1 MELSYSGQKYHC
13 DRPEYYMS
21 ILHNELTRIL
31 NGKQLTPHFQPIVS
45 VSQKKIM
52 GYEALIRG
60 PSDSP
65 LHSPFNL
72 FDTAERFNLS
82 TKLEYICREVTIKRY
97 AGLNIKEKLF
107 INVSPSVLL
116 QPGFKKGETLKLL
129 DQFGI
134 DPRFVVIEL
143 TEHQP
148 TDDFQLM
155 CEAVTHYR
163 KMGFEIAIDD
173 LGAGYSGL
181 RLWSELLPEYV
192 KIDMH
197 FIQGIHN
204 DPVKLNFVRSIQN
217 IASSLNCSVIAEGIE
232 TEDEFKVVEQLGI
245 THAQGYYFARPT
257 AIPIE
262 KVDQALFISSSQ
274 PHQVNATKAVHIAK
288 FIRPVSSETAISE
301 VMSLFHRNS
310 DLTILPL
317 VDNNVAS
324 GIIFR
329 DHFLFKLF
337 SSRYGIE
344 LYGKKPIKSFIE
356 KMPLSFEQNTPIELV
371 SKQLTSTMRN
381 DQAFIIT
388 NDGEYIGIG
397 TILKLLEEITRQQ
410 IHNAKHANPLT
421 LLPGSVPINEQ
432 IDHLLASKIPFS
444 FGYFDLDH
452 FKPFNDV
459 YGYSAGDNIIKAVAN
474 TLTQY
479 IPAESGR
486 VGHIGGDDFIVIF
499 MGNDWL
505 NCCENILESF
515 KNIVPNYYT
524 DDDLKTGGIH
534 TENRAGEKCFFP
546 LISLSVGL
554 VDSASTSRCHSHV
567 DIADLASEA
576 KKQAKKIEGNS
587 FFINQRIAA
596 KTQETIQHFAH
607 KSAAKLHVVN

>member
-1 MELSYSGQKYHC
+1 
-13 DRPEYYMS
+13 MS
-21 ILHNELTRIL
+21 NLHNELTKII

-45 VSQKKIM
+45 LSQKKIM

-72 FDTAERFNLS
+72 FDTAERFDLS
-82 TKLEYICREVTIKRY
+82 TKLEYICREVTLRRY
-97 AGLNIKEKLF
+97 ASLDLKEKLF
-107 INVSPSVLL
+107 VNVSPSVLL
-116 QPGFKKGETLKLL
+116 QPDFKKGETLKLL

-134 DPRFVVIEL
+134 DPRRIVIEL

-155 CEAVTHYR
+155 LEAVTHYR
-163 KMGFEIAIDD
+163 RMGFEIAIDD

-181 RLWSELLPEYV
+181 RLWSELQPEYV

-217 IASSLNCSVIAEGIE
+217 IASSLNCNVIAEGIE
-232 TEDEFKVVEQLGI
+232 TEDEYKAVEQLGI

-257 AIPIE
+257 AIPLE
-262 KVDQALFISSSQ
+262 KIAKSLFIASSQ
-274 PHQVNATKAVHIAK
+274 PTQFNAIKAAHIAK
-288 FIRPVSSETAISE
+288 FITPVSAETAISD
-301 VMSLFHRNS
+301 VMNLFHSDS

-317 VDNNVAS
+317 VDNNEAS

-356 KMPLSFEQNTPIELV
+356 TTPLSFDQNTPIELV
-371 SKQLTSTMRN
+371 SKQLTSSMRN

-388 NDGEYIGIG
+388 DGGEYTGIG
-397 TILKLLEEITRQQ
+397 TILNLLEEITRQQ

-421 LLPGSVPINEQ
+421 LLPGSVPINDQ
-432 IDHLLASKIPFS
+432 INQLLAAKTPFS

-459 YGYSAGDNIIKAVAN
+459 YGYSAGDDIIKAVAN
-474 TLTQY
+474 TLTQH
-479 IPAESGR
+479 IPAESGF

-499 MGNDWL
+499 LGNDWL
-505 NCCENILESF
+505 SCCENILHAFE
-515 KNIVPNYYT
+515 KTVPNYYK
-524 DDDLKTGGIH
+524 DGDIKTGGIH

-546 LISLSVGL
+546 MTSLSVGL
-554 VDSASTSRCHSHV
+554 VDPDSTSQCQSHV

-576 KKQAKKIEGNS
+576 KKHAKKIEGNS
-587 FFINQRIAA
+587 FFINRRVAD
-596 KTQETIQHFAH
+596 KNQENFRSFAH
-607 KSAAKLHVVN
+607 KSGAKLHAVN

>member
-1 MELSYSGQKYHC
+1 
-13 DRPEYYMS
+13 MS
-21 ILHNELTRIL
+21 ILHTELIKIL

-45 VSQKKIM
+45 LAQKKIT

-72 FDTAERFNLS
+72 FDTAERFDLS
-82 TKLEYICREVTIKRY
+82 TRLEYICREVTIRRY
-97 AGLNIKEKLF
+97 ASLSIKEKLF

-116 QPGFKKGETLKLL
+116 QPDFKKGETLKLL
-129 DQFGI
+129 EQFGI
-134 DPRFVVIEL
+134 DPRCVAIEL

-155 CEAVTHYR
+155 REAVSHYR

-181 RLWSELLPEYV
+181 RLWSELQPEYV

-217 IASSLNCSVIAEGIE
+217 IASSLNCNVIAEGIE
-232 TEDEFKVVEQLGI
+232 TEDEFKAVEQLGI

-257 AIPIE
+257 AIPLD
-262 KVDQALFISSSQ
+262 KVDKSLFVISTQ
-274 PHQVNATKAVHIAK
+274 PNPFNAIKAAHLAK
-288 FIRPVSSETAISE
+288 YVMPVASEAPISD
-301 VMSLFHRNS
+301 VMSLFHHDS

-317 VDNNVAS
+317 VDDNVAT

-329 DHFLFKLF
+329 DHFLSKLF

-344 LYGKKPIKSFIE
+344 LYGKKPIKSFID
-356 KMPLSFEQNTPIELV
+356 KTPLSFDENTPIESV
-371 SKQLTSTMRN
+371 SKQLTSIMRN

-388 NDGEYIGIG
+388 SDGEYIGIG

-421 LLPGSVPINEQ
+421 LLPGSVPVNDQ
-432 IDHLLASKIPFS
+432 IDQLLAAKVPFS

-459 YGYSAGDNIIKAVAN
+459 YGYSAGDDIIKAVAGS
-474 TLTQY
+474 LTQH
-479 IPAESGR
+479 IPAESGL

-499 MGNDWL
+499 TGDDSEK
-505 NCCENILESF
+505 CCESILNDF
-515 KNIVPNYYT
+515 QGAVPRYYK
-524 DDDLKTGGIH
+524 DEDIKAGGIF

-546 LISLSVGL
+546 LISLSIGL
-554 VDSASTSRCHSHV
+554 VDSVATSQCQSHV

-587 FFINQRIAA
+587 LFINQRITVKNQTNLRPMAYG
-596 KTQETIQHFAH
+596 TVT
-607 KSAAKLHVVN
+607 KLHVVN

>member
-1 MELSYSGQKYHC
+1 
-13 DRPEYYMS
+13 MS
-21 ILHNELTRIL
+21 ILHNELSKIL
-31 NGKQLTPHFQPIVS
+31 DGKQLTPHFQPIVS
-45 VSQKKIM
+45 LSQKKIM

-72 FDTAERFNLS
+72 FDTAERFDLS
-82 TKLEYICREVTIKRY
+82 TKLEYICREVTIRRY
-97 AGLNIKEKLF
+97 ASLNIKEKLF

-116 QPGFKKGETLKLL
+116 QPDFKKGETLKLL
-129 DQFGI
+129 DQFGV

-155 CEAVTHYR
+155 YEAVTHYR

-217 IASSLNCSVIAEGIE
+217 IASSLNCNVIAEGIE
-232 TEDEFKVVEQLGI
+232 SEDEFKAVEQLGI

-257 AIPIE
+257 ATPVE
-262 KVDQALFISSSQ
+262 KVDKSLFINSNPPNQ
-274 PHQVNATKAVHIAK
+274 FNATKAAHIAK
-288 FIRPVSSETAISE
+288 FIMPVSAETAISD
-301 VMSLFHRNS
+301 VMTLFHGNS

-317 VDNNVAS
+317 VDNNVAT

-356 KMPLSFEQNTPIELV
+356 KTPLSFDQNTPIELV

-459 YGYSAGDNIIKAVAN
+459 YGYSAGDDIIKAVAN
-474 TLTQY
+474 TLTQH

-505 NCCENILESF
+505 KCCENILESF
-515 KNIVPNYYT
+515 KNTVPGYYT
-524 DDDLKTGGIH
+524 DEDIKTGGIH

-554 VDSASTSRCHSHV
+554 VDAVSTSQCQSHV

-587 FFINQRIAA
+587 FFINHRIAA
-596 KTQETIQHFAH
+596 RAKKNFQHFAH
-607 KSAAKLHVVN
+607 KSVAKLHIVN

>member
-1 MELSYSGQKYHC
+1 
-13 DRPEYYMS
+13 MS
-21 ILHNELTRIL
+21 ILYNELTKII

-45 VSQKKIM
+45 LSQKKIM

-72 FDTAERFNLS
+72 FDAAERFDLCA
-82 TKLEYICREVTIKRY
+82 KLEYVSREVTIKSY

-116 QPGFKKGETLKLL
+116 QPDFKKGETLKLL

-148 TDDFQLM
+148 TDDFELM

-204 DPVKLNFVRSIQN
+204 DPIKFNFVRSIQK
-217 IASSLNCSVIAEGIE
+217 IASSLNCNVIAEGIE

-257 AIPIE
+257 AIPLE
-262 KVDQALFISSSQ
+262 KIDKSLFIARNQ
-274 PHQVNATKAVHIAK
+274 PDQFNARKAAHIAK
-288 FIRPVSSETAISE
+288 FITPVSSETAISE
-301 VMSLFHRNS
+301 VIRLFHLNS

-324 GIIFR
+324 GIIYR
-329 DHFLFKLF
+329 ECFLSKLF

-344 LYGKKPIKSFIE
+344 SYGKKPISSFID
-356 KMPLSFEQNTPIELV
+356 KTPLSIDQDTPIEII
-371 SKQLTSTMRN
+371 SKKLTSSMRN

-388 NDGEYIGIG
+388 NDGEYRGIG
-397 TILKLLEEITRQQ
+397 TILNLLEEITRQQ
-410 IHNAKHANPLT
+410 IHNAKHANP
-421 LLPGSVPINEQ
+421 SYPI
-432 IDHLLASKIPFS
+432 
-444 FGYFDLDH
+444 
-452 FKPFNDV
+452 
-459 YGYSAGDNIIKAVAN
+459 AG
-474 TLTQY
+474 
-479 IPAESGR
+479 
-486 VGHIGGDDFIVIF
+486 
-499 MGNDWL
+499 
-505 NCCENILESF
+505 
-515 KNIVPNYYT
+515 
-524 DDDLKTGGIH
+524 
-534 TENRAGEKCFFP
+534 
-546 LISLSVGL
+546 
-554 VDSASTSRCHSHV
+554 
-567 DIADLASEA
+567 
-576 KKQAKKIEGNS
+576 
-587 FFINQRIAA
+587 
-596 KTQETIQHFAH
+596 
-607 KSAAKLHVVN
+607 

>member
-1 MELSYSGQKYHC
+1 MSNLQK
-13 DRPEYYMS
+13 
-21 ILHNELTRIL
+21 ELTKIL
-31 NGKQLTPHFQPIVS
+31 NSKLLTPHFQPIVS
-45 VSQKKIM
+45 LSQKKII

-72 FDTAERFNLS
+72 FDTAERFDLS
-82 TKLEYICREVTIKRY
+82 TKLEYICRELTIKRY
-97 AGLNIKEKLF
+97 ADLNIKEKLF
-107 INVSPSVLL
+107 VNVSPSVLL
-116 QPGFKKGETLKLL
+116 QPDFKKGETLKLL
-129 DQFGI
+129 DQFGV

-148 TDDFQLM
+148 TDDFHLM
-155 CEAVTHYR
+155 REAVAHYR

-181 RLWSELLPEYV
+181 RLWSELQPEYV

-197 FIQGIHN
+197 FIQGINN
-204 DPVKLNFVRSIQN
+204 DPIKLNFVRSIQN
-217 IASSLNCSVIAEGIE
+217 IASSLNCNVIAEGIE
-232 TEDEFKVVEQLGI
+232 TEEEYKVVEQLGI
-245 THAQGYYFARPT
+245 THAQGYYFARPS
-257 AIPIE
+257 AIPLE
-262 KVDQALFISSSQ
+262 KVDEWLFIDSTQ
-274 PHQVNATKAVHIAK
+274 PNQFKATKATHIAQ
-288 FIRPVSSETAISE
+288 FIMPVSAETAISE
-301 VMSLFHRNS
+301 VMSLFHGDS

-317 VDNNVAS
+317 VDDNVAS

-337 SSRYGIE
+337 SNRYGIE
-344 LYGKKPIKSFIE
+344 LYGKKPIKSFIDNV
-356 KMPLSFEQNTPIELV
+356 PLSFDQNTPIESV

-388 NDGEYIGIG
+388 NDGEYAGIG

-410 IHNAKHANPLT
+410 IHNAKYANPLT

-432 IDHLLASKIPFS
+432 IDQLLAAKIPFS

-459 YGYSAGDNIIKAVAN
+459 YGYSAGDDIIKAVAN

-499 MGNDWL
+499 TGQDWL
-505 NCCENILESF
+505 KRCEDILESF
-515 KNIVPNYYT
+515 ENTVPTYYN
-524 DDDLKTGGIH
+524 DKDIKAGGIH
-534 TENRAGEKCFFP
+534 TENRVGEKCFYP

-554 VDSASTSRCHSHV
+554 VDSVSTGQCQSHV

-576 KKQAKKIEGNS
+576 KKQAKKIDGNS
-587 FFINQRIAA
+587 FFIN
-596 KTQETIQHFAH
+596 H
-607 KSAAKLHVVN
+607 S

>member
-1 MELSYSGQKYHC
+1 MSLLHDELIK
-13 DRPEYYMS
+13 
-21 ILHNELTRIL
+21 ILCT
-31 NGKQLTPHFQPIVS
+31 KQLTPHFQPIVAL
-45 VSQKKIM
+45 SQKKIM

-72 FDTAERFNLS
+72 FDTAERFDLS
-82 TKLEYICREVTIKRY
+82 AKLEYVCREVTIKRY

-116 QPGFKKGETLKLL
+116 QPDFKKGETLKLL
-129 DQFGI
+129 NQFGV
-134 DPRFVVIEL
+134 DPRSIVIEL

-155 CEAVTHYR
+155 LEAVTHYR

-181 RLWSELLPEYV
+181 RLWSELQPEYV

-217 IASSLNCSVIAEGIE
+217 IASSLNCHVIAEGIE
-232 TEDEFKVVEQLGI
+232 TEDEFKAVEQLGI
-245 THAQGYYFARPT
+245 THAQGYYFARPS
-257 AIPIE
+257 AVPVE
-262 KVDQALFISSSQ
+262 KVDPSLFIASSQ
-274 PHQVNATKAVHIAK
+274 PNQFNAINAAHIAK
-288 FIRPVSSETAISE
+288 FISPVSAETAIGD
-301 VMSLFHRNS
+301 VMNLFHSDS

-317 VDNNVAS
+317 VDDNVAS

-329 DHFLFKLF
+329 EHFLFKLF

-344 LYGKKPIKSFIE
+344 LYGKKPIKTFIE
-356 KMPLSFEQNTPIELV
+356 TAPLSFDQNTPIESV
-371 SKQLTSTMRN
+371 SKQLTSSMRN

-388 NDGEYIGIG
+388 HEEEYAGIG

-432 IDHLLASKIPFS
+432 IDRLLAANRPFS

-459 YGYSAGDNIIKAVAN
+459 YGYSAGDDIIKAVAS
-474 TLTQY
+474 TLSQH
-479 IPAESGR
+479 IPAESGL

-499 MGNDWL
+499 LRDDWL
-505 NCCENILESF
+505 SCCENILESF
-515 KNIVPNYYT
+515 EKSVPAYYK
-524 DDDLKTGGIH
+524 DEDIKTGGIH
-534 TENRAGEKCFFP
+534 SENRAGEKCFFP
-546 LISLSVGL
+546 MISLSVGL
-554 VDSASTSRCHSHV
+554 VGPDSTSQCRSHV

-587 FFINQRIAA
+587 FFISQRVTV
-596 KTQETIQHFAH
+596 KSQDHFRPFAH
-607 KSAAKLHVVN
+607 RSAAKLQAVN

>member
-1 MELSYSGQKYHC
+1 
-13 DRPEYYMS
+13 MS
-21 ILHNELTRIL
+21 ILYDELTKIL
-31 NGKQLTPHFQPIVS
+31 HGKQLTPHFQPIVS
-45 VSQKKIM
+45 LYKKKIM

-72 FDTAERFNLS
+72 FDTAERFDLS
-82 TKLEYICREVTIKRY
+82 TKLEYICREVTIRRY
-97 AGLNIKEKLF
+97 ASLDVKEKLF

-116 QPGFKKGETLKLL
+116 QPDFKKGETLKLL
-129 DQFGI
+129 DQFGV
-134 DPRFVVIEL
+134 DPRSVVIEL

-155 CEAVTHYR
+155 REAIIHYR

-181 RLWSELLPEYV
+181 RLWSELQPEYV

-204 DPVKLNFVRSIQN
+204 DPIKLNFVRSIQN
-217 IASSLNCSVIAEGIE
+217 IASSLNCNVIAEGIE

-257 AIPIE
+257 AIPLE
-262 KVDQALFISSSQ
+262 KVDKSLFIISPQPSQ
-274 PHQVNATKAVHIAK
+274 FNATKAAHIAK
-288 FIRPVSSETAISE
+288 FITPVSSETAISE
-301 VMSLFHRNS
+301 VMNLFHHDS

-344 LYGKKPIKSFIE
+344 LYGKKPIKTFVD
-356 KMPLSFEQNTPIELV
+356 KTPLSFDQNTAIELV

-388 NDGEYIGIG
+388 NDGEYTGIG

-421 LLPGSVPINEQ
+421 LLPGSVPINDQ
-432 IDHLLASKIPFS
+432 IDQLLATKVPFS

-459 YGYSAGDNIIKAVAN
+459 YGYSAGDDIIKAVAN
-474 TLTQY
+474 TLAQH
-479 IPAESGR
+479 IPAESGL

-499 MGNDWL
+499 TGNDWVK
-505 NCCENILESF
+505 CCENILNDF
-515 KNIVPNYYT
+515 KKAVPHYYK
-524 DDDLKTGGIH
+524 DDDIKTGGIH
-534 TENRAGEKCFFP
+534 AENRAGEKCFFP

-554 VDSASTSRCHSHV
+554 VDSVSTSQCQSHV

-587 FFINQRIAA
+587 FFINHRMAT
-596 KTQETIQHFAH
+596 KSQENLQSFAH
-607 KSAAKLHVVN
+607 KSVVKLHAVN

>member
-1 MELSYSGQKYHC
+1 
-13 DRPEYYMS
+13 MS
-21 ILHNELTRIL
+21 LLHNELIKTL
-31 NGKQLTPHFQPIVS
+31 NNKLLTPHFQPIVS
-45 VSQKKIM
+45 LYHKNIM

-72 FDTAERFNLS
+72 FDTAERFDLS
-82 TKLEYICREVTIKRY
+82 AKLEYICREVTIERY
-97 AGLNIKEKLF
+97 ADLNIKEKLF

-116 QPGFKKGETLKLL
+116 QPDFKKGETLKLL
-129 DQFGI
+129 EQFGV
-134 DPRFVVIEL
+134 DPRSIVIEL

-148 TDDFQLM
+148 TDDFPLM
-155 CEAVTHYR
+155 LEAVSHYR

-181 RLWSELLPEYV
+181 RLWSELQPEFV

-232 TEDEFKVVEQLGI
+232 TEEEFKAVEQLGI
-245 THAQGYYFARPT
+245 THAQGYYFARP
-257 AIPIE
+257 AAAPLSKIN
-262 KVDQALFISSSQ
+262 KSLFITSNQ
-274 PHQVNATKAVHIAK
+274 PNPFNAIKAAHIAK
-288 FIRPVSSETAISE
+288 FITPVSAETAISD
-301 VMSLFHRNS
+301 VMSLFHS
-310 DLTILPL
+310 DSDFTILPL
-317 VDNNVAS
+317 VDDDVAS

-356 KMPLSFEQNTPIELV
+356 YPPLSFDQNTAIELV

-388 NDGEYIGIG
+388 NNGEYLGIG
-397 TILKLLEEITRQQ
+397 TILNLLEEITRQQ

-421 LLPGSVPINEQ
+421 LLPGSVPINDRINQ
-432 IDHLLASKIPFS
+432 LLAAKRPFS

-459 YGYSAGDNIIKAVAN
+459 YGYSAGDDFIKALAN
-474 TLTQY
+474 TLTQH
-479 IPAESGR
+479 ISAESGL
-486 VGHIGGDDFIVIF
+486 VGHIGGDDFIAIF
-499 MGNDWL
+499 FGDDWL
-505 NCCENILESF
+505 TCCENILNAFE
-515 KNIVPNYYT
+515 KTVPHYYK
-524 DDDLKTGGIH
+524 DEDIKAGGIYA
-534 TENRAGEKCFFP
+534 ENRAGENCFFP
-546 LISLSVGL
+546 MISLSVGL
-554 VDSASTSRCHSHV
+554 VDSDSTSQCQSHV
-567 DIADLASEA
+567 GIADLASEA

-587 FFINQRIAA
+587 FFISQCKAV
-596 KTQETIQHFAH
+596 KTQENHQSFAH
-607 KSAAKLHVVN
+607 KSVLKLQAVN

>member
-1 MELSYSGQKYHC
+1 
-13 DRPEYYMS
+13 MS
-21 ILHNELTRIL
+21 ILHNELIKIL
-31 NGKQLTPHFQPIVS
+31 HNKQLTPHFQPIVS
-45 VSQKKIM
+45 LSQKKIM

-72 FDTAERFNLS
+72 FDTAERFDLS
-82 TKLEYICREVTIKRY
+82 AKLEYICREVTINRY
-97 AGLNIKEKLF
+97 ASLNIKEKLF

-116 QPGFKKGETLKLL
+116 QPDVKKGETLKLL
-129 DQFGI
+129 NQFGV
-134 DPRFVVIEL
+134 DPRSIVIEL

-155 CEAVTHYR
+155 LEAVTHYR
-163 KMGFEIAIDD
+163 TMGFEIAIDD

-181 RLWSELLPEYV
+181 RLWSELQPEYV

-217 IASSLNCSVIAEGIE
+217 IASSLNCNVIAEGIE
-232 TEDEFKVVEQLGI
+232 TEDEYKAVEQLGI
-245 THAQGYYFARPT
+245 THAQGYYFARP
-257 AIPIE
+257 AAVPLE
-262 KVDQALFISSSQ
+262 KVDKSLFITSSQ
-274 PHQVNATKAVHIAK
+274 PNQFNAIKAAHIAK
-288 FIRPVSSETAISE
+288 FITPVSAETAISD
-301 VMSLFHRNS
+301 VMHLFHSDS

-317 VDNNVAS
+317 VDNNEAS

-337 SSRYGIE
+337 SNRYGIE

-356 KMPLSFEQNTPIELV
+356 TTPLSFDQSTAIESV

-388 NDGEYIGIG
+388 DAGEYVGIG
-397 TILKLLEEITRQQ
+397 TILNLLEEITRQQ

-432 IDHLLASKIPFS
+432 INQLLAAKIPFS

-459 YGYSAGDNIIKAVAN
+459 YGYSAGDDIIKAVAN
-474 TLTQY
+474 TLTQH
-479 IPAESGR
+479 IPTESGL

-499 MGNDWL
+499 LGNDWL
-505 NCCENILESF
+505 SCCENILHAFE
-515 KNIVPNYYT
+515 KTVPNYYK
-524 DDDLKTGGIH
+524 DKDIKTGGIH
-534 TENRAGEKCFFP
+534 NENRAGEKCFFP
-546 LISLSVGL
+546 MISLSVGL
-554 VDSASTSRCHSHV
+554 VDPDSTSQCQSHV

-587 FFINQRIAA
+587 FFINHRVATKSQDNFRS
-596 KTQETIQHFAH
+596 FAH
-607 KSAAKLHVVN
+607 KSVAKLHAVN

>member
-1 MELSYSGQKYHC
+1 
-13 DRPEYYMS
+13 MS
-21 ILHNELTRIL
+21 ILYDELTRIL
-31 NGKQLTPHFQPIVS
+31 NVKQLTPHFQPIVS
-45 VSQKKIM
+45 LYKKEII

-72 FDTAERFNLS
+72 FDTAERFDLS

-97 AGLNIKEKLF
+97 ANLDIKEKLF

-116 QPGFKKGETLKLL
+116 QPDFKKGETLKLL
-129 DQFGI
+129 DQFGV
-134 DPRFVVIEL
+134 DPRSVVIEL

-155 CEAVTHYR
+155 REAIIHYR
-163 KMGFEIAIDD
+163 RMGFEIAIDD

-181 RLWSELLPEYV
+181 RLWSELQPEYV

-197 FIQGIHN
+197 FIQGIHS
-204 DPVKLNFVRSIQN
+204 DPIKFNFVRSIQN
-217 IASSLNCSVIAEGIE
+217 IASSLNCNVIAEGIE

-257 AIPIE
+257 VIPLEQID
-262 KVDQALFISSSQ
+262 KSLFITSPKSDQS
-274 PHQVNATKAVHIAK
+274 NATKAVHIAR
-288 FIRPVSSETAISE
+288 FITPVSAETAIGE
-301 VMSLFHRNS
+301 VMSLFHSNS

-344 LYGKKPIKSFIE
+344 LYGKKPIKTFIE
-356 KMPLSFEQNTPIELV
+356 KSPLSFDQNTALESV
-371 SKQLTSTMRN
+371 SKQLTSAMRN

-388 NDGEYIGIG
+388 HNGKYTGIG

-410 IHNAKHANPLT
+410 IHNAKHSNPLT
-421 LLPGSVPINEQ
+421 LLPGSVPLNDQ
-432 IDHLLASKIPFS
+432 IDQLLAANVPFS

-459 YGYSAGDNIIKAVAN
+459 YGYSAGDDIIKAVAN
-474 TLTQY
+474 TLTQN
-479 IPAESGR
+479 IPADSGL

-499 MGNDWL
+499 TGNDWL
-505 NCCENILESF
+505 RICENILSDF
-515 KNIVPNYYT
+515 NKAIPNYYKDEDIT
-524 DDDLKTGGIH
+524 AGGIRA
-534 TENRAGEKCFFP
+534 ENRAGEKCFFP

-554 VDSASTSRCHSHV
+554 VDSASTSQCQSHV
-567 DIADLASEA
+567 DIADLAAEA

-587 FFINQRIAA
+587 FYIYHRITTKNQENLPSFTD
-596 KTQETIQHFAH
+596 KP
-607 KSAAKLHVVN
+607 AAKLHVVN

>member
-1 MELSYSGQKYHC
+1 
-13 DRPEYYMS
+13 MS
-21 ILHNELTRIL
+21 ILYDELTKIL
-31 NGKQLTPHFQPIVS
+31 QGKQLTPHFQPIVS
-45 VSQKKIM
+45 LSKKKIM

-72 FDTAERFNLS
+72 FDTAERFDLS

-97 AGLNIKEKLF
+97 ADLNVKEKLF
-107 INVSPSVLL
+107 INVSPAVLL
-116 QPGFKKGETLKLL
+116 QPDFKKGETLKLL
-129 DQFGI
+129 DQFGV
-134 DPRFVVIEL
+134 DPRSVVIEL

-155 CEAVTHYR
+155 REAIIHYR

-181 RLWSELLPEYV
+181 RLWSELQPEYV

-197 FIQGIHN
+197 FIQGIHS
-204 DPVKLNFVRSIQN
+204 DPIKLNFVRSIQN
-217 IASSLNCSVIAEGIE
+217 IASSLNCNVIAEGIE

-257 AIPIE
+257 AVPLE
-262 KVDQALFISSSQ
+262 KVDQSLFIISPQ
-274 PHQVNATKAVHIAK
+274 ANQFNATKAVHIAK
-288 FIRPVSSETAISE
+288 FISPVSSETAIGE
-301 VMSLFHRNS
+301 VMNLFHHDS

-317 VDNNVAS
+317 VDNNVAA

-344 LYGKKPIKSFIE
+344 LYGRKPIKTFIE
-356 KMPLSFEQNTPIELV
+356 KAPLSFDQNTAIESV
-371 SKQLTSTMRN
+371 SKQLTSTMRD

-388 NDGEYIGIG
+388 NDGEYAGIG

-421 LLPGSVPINEQ
+421 LLPGSVPINDQ
-432 IDHLLASKIPFS
+432 IDQLLASNVPFS

-459 YGYSAGDNIIKAVAN
+459 YGYSAGDDIIKAVAN
-474 TLTQY
+474 TLTQH
-479 IPAESGR
+479 ISADSGL

-499 MGNDWL
+499 TGNDWL
-505 NCCENILESF
+505 QCCENILNDF
-515 KNIVPNYYT
+515 KKAVPHYYK
-524 DDDLKTGGIH
+524 DDDIKTGGIH
-534 TENRAGEKCFFP
+534 AENRSGEKCFFP

-554 VDSASTSRCHSHV
+554 VDSVSTSQCQSHV

-576 KKQAKKIEGNS
+576 KKTGQKA
-587 FFINQRIAA
+587 
-596 KTQETIQHFAH
+596 
-607 KSAAKLHVVN
+607 

>member
-1 MELSYSGQKYHC
+1 
-13 DRPEYYMS
+13 MS
-21 ILHNELTRIL
+21 LLHNELIKIL
-31 NGKQLTPHFQPIVS
+31 NNKQLTPHFQPIVS
-45 VSQKKIM
+45 LFQKKIM

-72 FDTAERFNLS
+72 FDTAERFDLS
-82 TKLEYICREVTIKRY
+82 IKLEYISREITINRY
-97 AGLNIKEKLF
+97 ADLNIKEKLF

-116 QPGFKKGETLKLL
+116 QPDFKKGETLKLL
-129 DQFGI
+129 DQFGV
-134 DPRFVVIEL
+134 DPRSVVIEL

-148 TDDFQLM
+148 TDDFSLM
-155 CEAVTHYR
+155 LEAVNHYR
-163 KMGFEIAIDD
+163 KMGFEIALDD

-181 RLWSELLPEYV
+181 RLWSELQPEYV

-232 TEDEFKVVEQLGI
+232 TEDEFKAVEQLGI

-257 AIPIE
+257 VVPLEEIN
-262 KVDQALFISSSQ
+262 KSLFITSNQ
-274 PHQVNATKAVHIAK
+274 PNQYNVIKAAYIAK
-288 FIRPVSSETAISE
+288 FITPVSSKTAISE
-301 VMSLFHRNS
+301 VMSLFHSDS

-317 VDNNVAS
+317 VDDDVAS

-356 KMPLSFEQNTPIELV
+356 HSPLSFDQNTAIESV
-371 SKQLTSTMRN
+371 SKQLTTTMRN
-381 DQAFIIT
+381 DPAFIIT

-397 TILKLLEEITRQQ
+397 TILNLLEEITRQQ

-421 LLPGSVPINEQ
+421 LLPGSVPINDRINQ
-432 IDHLLASKIPFS
+432 LLAAKTPFS

-459 YGYSAGDNIIKAVAN
+459 YGYSAGDDFIKAVASILIQHIS
-474 TLTQY
+474 T
-479 IPAESGR
+479 ESGL
-486 VGHIGGDDFIVIF
+486 VGHIGGDDFIAIF
-499 MGNDWL
+499 FGNDWL
-505 NCCENILESF
+505 TCCENILNSF
-515 KNIVPNYYT
+515 EKAVPQHYK
-524 DDDLKTGGIH
+524 DEDIKTGGIY
-534 TENRAGEKCFFP
+534 TENRAGESCFFP
-546 LISLSVGL
+546 MISLSIGL
-554 VDSASTSRCHSHV
+554 VGSDSTSQCQSHV
-567 DIADLASEA
+567 GIADLACEA

-587 FFINQRIAA
+587 FFINQRIASEN
-596 KTQETIQHFAH
+596 QQFFAY
-607 KSAAKLHVVN
+607 KPVVKLHAVN

>member
-1 MELSYSGQKYHC
+1 
-13 DRPEYYMS
+13 MS
-21 ILHNELTRIL
+21 ILLTELTKIL

-45 VSQKKIM
+45 LAQKKIM

-60 PSDSP
+60 PSDSS

-72 FDTAERFNLS
+72 FDTAERFDLS
-82 TKLEYICREVTIKRY
+82 TKLEYICREVTIRRY
-97 AGLNIKEKLF
+97 ASLNIKEKLF

-116 QPGFKKGETLKLL
+116 HPDFKKGETLKLL

-134 DPRFVVIEL
+134 DPRYVVIEL

-155 CEAVTHYR
+155 REAVSHYR

-181 RLWSELLPEYV
+181 RLWSELQPEYV

-217 IASSLNCSVIAEGIE
+217 IASSLNCNVIAEGIE
-232 TEDEFKVVEQLGI
+232 TEDEFKAVEQLGI

-257 AIPIE
+257 AVPLV
-262 KVDQALFISSSQ
+262 KVDKSLFVITPQ
-274 PHQVNATKAVHIAK
+274 PNQFNIIKAAHLAK
-288 FIRPVSSETAISE
+288 YVMPVSSETAISD
-301 VMSLFHRNS
+301 VMSMFHHDS

-317 VDNNVAS
+317 VDGNVAT

-329 DHFLFKLF
+329 DHFLSKLF

-344 LYGKKPIKSFIE
+344 LYGKKPIKSFTD
-356 KMPLSFEQNTPIELV
+356 KTPLSFDQNTPIELV
-371 SKQLTSTMRN
+371 SKQLTSIMRN

-388 NDGEYIGIG
+388 NNGEYAGIG

-421 LLPGSVPINEQ
+421 LLPGSVPVNDQ
-432 IDHLLASKIPFS
+432 IDQLLAAKVPFS
-444 FGYFDLDH
+444 FGYFDLDY

-459 YGYSAGDNIIKAVAN
+459 YGYSAGDDIIKAVAN
-474 TLTQY
+474 TLTQH
-479 IPAESGR
+479 IPAESGL
-486 VGHIGGDDFIVIF
+486 VGHIGGDDFIAIF
-499 MGNDWL
+499 TGNDWEK
-505 NCCENILESF
+505 CCKNILNDFQE
-515 KNIVPNYYT
+515 IVPGYYK
-524 DDDLKTGGIH
+524 DEDIKAGGIS

-546 LISLSVGL
+546 LISLSIGL
-554 VDSASTSRCHSHV
+554 VDTVATSQCQSHV

-587 FFINQRIAA
+587 LFINQRITVKNRDNLRSIAY
-596 KTQETIQHFAH
+596 ETV
-607 KSAAKLHVVN
+607 AKLHAVN

>member
-1 MELSYSGQKYHC
+1 
-13 DRPEYYMS
+13 MS
-21 ILHNELTRIL
+21 ILHNELTKIL

-45 VSQKKIM
+45 LAQKKIM

-72 FDTAERFNLS
+72 FDTAERFDLS
-82 TKLEYICREVTIKRY
+82 TKLEYICREVTIRRY
-97 AGLNIKEKLF
+97 ASLNINEKLF

-116 QPGFKKGETLKLL
+116 QPDFKKGETLKLL
-129 DQFGI
+129 EQFGI

-155 CEAVTHYR
+155 REAVSHYR

-181 RLWSELLPEYV
+181 RLWSELQPEYV

-217 IASSLNCSVIAEGIE
+217 IASSLNCNVIAEGIE
-232 TEDEFKVVEQLGI
+232 TEDEFKAVEQLGI

-257 AIPIE
+257 AIPLE
-262 KVDQALFISSSQ
+262 KVDKSLFVTTTQPSQ
-274 PHQVNATKAVHIAK
+274 FNAVKAAHLAK
-288 FIRPVSSETAISE
+288 FIMPVSAETAISD
-301 VMSLFHRNS
+301 VMSLFHHDS

-317 VDNNVAS
+317 VDNNVAT

-344 LYGKKPIKSFIE
+344 LYGKKPIKSFID
-356 KMPLSFEQNTPIELV
+356 KTPLSFDQNTPIESV
-371 SKQLTSTMRN
+371 SKLLTSTMRN

-432 IDHLLASKIPFS
+432 IDQLLANRIPFS

-459 YGYSAGDNIIKAVAN
+459 YGYSAGDAIIKAVAN
-474 TLTQY
+474 TLTQH
-479 IPAESGR
+479 ISAESGR

-499 MGNDWL
+499 MADDWL
-505 NCCENILESF
+505 ACCENILESF
-515 KNIVPNYYT
+515 RNAVPAYYT
-524 DDDLKTGGIH
+524 EEDIKANGIH
-534 TENRAGEKCFFP
+534 TENRVGEKCFFP

-554 VDSASTSRCHSHV
+554 VDSASTSQCHSHV

-587 FFINQRIAA
+587 FFINHRTVTKSQ
-596 KTQETIQHFAH
+596 KSVQSFAR
-607 KSAAKLHVVN
+607 KSTAKLHAVN

>member
-1 MELSYSGQKYHC
+1 
-13 DRPEYYMS
+13 MS
-21 ILHNELTRIL
+21 LLHNELIKIL
-31 NGKQLTPHFQPIVS
+31 NNKQLTPHFQPIVS
-45 VSQKKIM
+45 LSQKKIM

-72 FDTAERFNLS
+72 FDTAERYDLS
-82 TKLEYICREVTIKRY
+82 AKLEYICREVTIKRY

-116 QPGFKKGETLKLL
+116 QPDVKKGETLKLL
-129 DQFGI
+129 NQFGV
-134 DPRFVVIEL
+134 DPRSIVIEL

-155 CEAVTHYR
+155 LEAVTHYR

-181 RLWSELLPEYV
+181 RLWSELQPEYV

-217 IASSLNCSVIAEGIE
+217 IASPLNCNLIAEGIE
-232 TEDEFKVVEQLGI
+232 TEDEFKAVEQLGI

-257 AIPIE
+257 AVPVE
-262 KVDQALFISSSQ
+262 KVDKSLFITSSQ
-274 PHQVNATKAVHIAK
+274 PNQFNAIKAAHLAK
-288 FIRPVSSETAISE
+288 FISPVSAETAIGE
-301 VMSLFHRNS
+301 VMNLFHSDS

-317 VDNNVAS
+317 VDDNVAS

-344 LYGKKPIKSFIE
+344 LYGKKAIKTFIE
-356 KMPLSFEQNTPIELV
+356 TTPLSFDQNTAIETV

-388 NDGEYIGIG
+388 DAGEYIGIG
-397 TILKLLEEITRQQ
+397 TILNLLEEITRQQ

-432 IDHLLASKIPFS
+432 INRLLAAKTPFS

-459 YGYSAGDNIIKAVAN
+459 YGYSAGDDIIKAVAN
-474 TLTQY
+474 TLTQH
-479 IPAESGR
+479 IPAESGL

-499 MGNDWL
+499 LGNDWL
-505 NCCENILESF
+505 QCCENILDAFE
-515 KNIVPNYYT
+515 KTVPSYYK
-524 DDDLKTGGIH
+524 DKDIKTGGIH
-534 TENRAGEKCFFP
+534 TENRTGETCFFP
-546 LISLSVGL
+546 MTSLSVGL
-554 VDSASTSRCHSHV
+554 VDPDSTSRCQSHV
-567 DIADLASEA
+567 DIADLASQA
-576 KKQAKKIEGNS
+576 TQQAKRIEGNS
-587 FFINQRIAA
+587 YFINHRVAA
-596 KTQETIQHFAH
+596 KSQDDFRSFAH
-607 KSAAKLHVVN
+607 QSTAKLHAVN

>member
-1 MELSYSGQKYHC
+1 
-13 DRPEYYMS
+13 MS
-21 ILHNELTRIL
+21 SLQNELTKII

-45 VSQKKIM
+45 LSKKKIM

-72 FDTAERFNLS
+72 FGTAERFDLS
-82 TKLEYICREVTIKRY
+82 AKLEYICREVTLRRY
-97 AGLNIKEKLF
+97 ASLDLKEKLF
-107 INVSPSVLL
+107 VNVSPSVLL
-116 QPGFKKGETLKLL
+116 QPDFKKGETLKLL
-129 DQFGI
+129 DQFDI
-134 DPRFVVIEL
+134 DPRRIVIEL

-155 CEAVTHYR
+155 LEAVTHYR

-181 RLWSELLPEYV
+181 RLWSELQPEYV

-217 IASSLNCSVIAEGIE
+217 IASSLNCNVIAEGIE
-232 TEDEFKVVEQLGI
+232 TEDEYKAVDQLGI

-257 AIPIE
+257 AVPLAE
-262 KVDQALFISSSQ
+262 VDKSLFIISSQ
-274 PHQVNATKAVHIAK
+274 PTQFNAIKAAHIAK
-288 FIRPVSSETAISE
+288 FIMPISSETAISE
-301 VMSLFHRNS
+301 VMSLFHSDS
-310 DLTILPL
+310 DLTIQPL
-317 VDNNVAS
+317 VDNNEAS

-337 SSRYGIE
+337 SNRYGIE

-356 KMPLSFEQNTPIELV
+356 QTPLSFDQNTTLESV

-388 NDGEYIGIG
+388 NDGEYTGVG
-397 TILKLLEEITRQQ
+397 TILNLLEEITRQQ
-410 IHNAKHANPLT
+410 IHNANHANPLT

-432 IDHLLASKIPFS
+432 INQLLAAKIPFS

-459 YGYSAGDNIIKAVAN
+459 YSYSAGDDIIKAVAN
-474 TLTQY
+474 TLTQH
-479 IPAESGR
+479 IPAESGLI
-486 VGHIGGDDFIVIF
+486 GHIGGDDFIVIF
-499 MGNDWL
+499 FGNDWL
-505 NCCENILESF
+505 KCCENILNAFE
-515 KNIVPNYYT
+515 KTVPNYYK
-524 DDDLKTGGIH
+524 DKDIKTGGIY

-546 LISLSVGL
+546 MISLSVGL
-554 VDSASTSRCHSHV
+554 VDPDSTRQCQSHV

-587 FFINQRIAA
+587 YFIKHRVATN
-596 KTQETIQHFAH
+596 TQDNLRHFAH
-607 KSAAKLHVVN
+607 QSAVKLQAVN

>member
-1 MELSYSGQKYHC
+1 MSLLHDELI
-13 DRPEYYMS
+13 E
-21 ILHNELTRIL
+21 IL
-31 NGKQLTPHFQPIVS
+31 NNKQLTPHFQPIVS
-45 VSQKKIM
+45 LYQKKIM

-72 FDTAERFNLS
+72 FDTAERFDLS
-82 TKLEYICREVTIKRY
+82 TKLEYICREITIERY

-116 QPGFKKGETLKLL
+116 QPDFKKGETLKLL
-129 DQFGI
+129 DQFGV
-134 DPRFVVIEL
+134 DPRSIVIEL

-148 TDDFQLM
+148 TDDFLLM
-155 CEAVTHYR
+155 LEAVTHYR
-163 KMGFEIAIDD
+163 KMGFEIALDD

-181 RLWSELLPEYV
+181 RLWSELQPEFV

-217 IASSLNCSVIAEGIE
+217 IAGSLNCSVIAEGIE
-232 TEDEFKVVEQLGI
+232 TEDEFKAVEQLGI
-245 THAQGYYFARPT
+245 THAQGYYFARP
-257 AIPIE
+257 AAVPLE
-262 KVDQALFISSSQ
+262 KVNQSLFIAGNRPNQSNGI
-274 PHQVNATKAVHIAK
+274 NAGHIAK
-288 FIRPVSSETAISE
+288 FIMPVSAETAIGE
-301 VMSLFHRNS
+301 VMRLFHSDS

-317 VDNNVAS
+317 VDDDVAS

-344 LYGKKPIKSFIE
+344 LYGKKPIRSFIE
-356 KMPLSFEQNTPIELV
+356 HPPLSFDQNTAIESV
-371 SKQLTSTMRN
+371 SKQLTSTMYN

-388 NDGEYIGIG
+388 HDGEYAGVG
-397 TILKLLEEITRQQ
+397 TILNLLEEITRQQ

-421 LLPGSVPINEQ
+421 LLPGSVPINDQ
-432 IDHLLASKIPFS
+432 VNQLLAAKRPFS

-459 YGYSAGDNIIKAVAN
+459 YGYSAGDDVIKALAN
-474 TLTQY
+474 ILTQH
-479 IPAESGR
+479 ISTESGV

-499 MGNDWL
+499 FGNDWL
-505 NCCENILESF
+505 TCSENILHAFE
-515 KNIVPNYYT
+515 KAVPHYYK
-524 DDDLKTGGIH
+524 DQDVKTGGIH
-534 TENRAGEKCFFP
+534 AENRVGESCFFP
-546 LISLSVGL
+546 MISLSIGL
-554 VDSASTSRCHSHV
+554 VDSDSTSRCHSHV
-567 DIADLASEA
+567 GIADLASEA

-587 FFINQRIAA
+587 FFINQRGAL
-596 KTQETIQHFAH
+596 KVQEDPQYWTH
-607 KSAAKLHVVN
+607 KPPLKLHAVN

>member
-1 MELSYSGQKYHC
+1 
-13 DRPEYYMS
+13 MS
-21 ILHNELTRIL
+21 ILYTELTKIL
-31 NGKQLTPHFQPIVS
+31 NGKQLIPHFQPIVS
-45 VSQKKIM
+45 LYKKKII

-72 FDTAERFNLS
+72 FDTAERFDLS
-82 TKLEYICREVTIKRY
+82 TKLEYICREITIKHY
-97 AGLNIKEKLF
+97 ASLNVKEKLF

-116 QPGFKKGETLKLL
+116 QPDFKKGETLKLL
-129 DQFGI
+129 GQFGV
-134 DPRFVVIEL
+134 DPRSVVIEL

-155 CEAVTHYR
+155 REAIIHYR

-181 RLWSELLPEYV
+181 RLWSELQPEYV

-204 DPVKLNFVRSIQN
+204 DPIKLNFVRSIQN
-217 IASSLNCSVIAEGIE
+217 IASSLDCNVIAEGIE

-257 AIPIE
+257 AVPLE
-262 KVDQALFISSSQ
+262 KVDKSLFVVSTQ
-274 PHQVNATKAVHIAK
+274 PNQFNAIKAAHIAK
-288 FIRPVSSETAISE
+288 FIAPVSAETPISD
-301 VMSLFHRNS
+301 VMSLFHGDG

-317 VDNNVAS
+317 VDNHVAS

-344 LYGKKPIKSFIE
+344 LYAKKPIKTFIE
-356 KMPLSFEQNTPIELV
+356 KAPLSFDQNTAIELV

-381 DQAFIIT
+381 DQAFVIT
-388 NDGEYIGIG
+388 NDGEYAGIG

-421 LLPGSVPINEQ
+421 LLPGSVPINDQ
-432 IDHLLASKIPFS
+432 IDQLLAAKVPFS

-459 YGYSAGDNIIKAVAN
+459 YGYSAGDDIIKAVASI
-474 TLTQY
+474 LTQH
-479 IPAESGR
+479 IPAVSGL

-499 MGNDWL
+499 TGKDWL
-505 NCCENILESF
+505 NRCENVLSDF
-515 KNIVPNYYT
+515 KKAVPNYYK
-524 DDDLKTGGIH
+524 DEDVKSGGIH

-554 VDSASTSRCHSHV
+554 VDSVSTGQCHSHV

-587 FFINQRIAA
+587 FFINQRI
-596 KTQETIQHFAH
+596 TV
-607 KSAAKLHVVN
+607 KSPDNLRPFTYRPVKKLHAVN

>member
-1 MELSYSGQKYHC
+1 
-13 DRPEYYMS
+13 MS
-21 ILHNELTRIL
+21 ILHNELTKIL

-45 VSQKKIM
+45 LAQKKIM

-72 FDTAERFNLS
+72 FDTADRFDLS
-82 TKLEYICREVTIKRY
+82 TKLEYICREVTIRRY
-97 AGLNIKEKLF
+97 ASLNIKEKLF

-116 QPGFKKGETLKLL
+116 QPDFKKGETLKLL

-155 CEAVTHYR
+155 REAVSHYR

-181 RLWSELLPEYV
+181 RLWSELQPEYV

-204 DPVKLNFVRSIQN
+204 DPIKLNFVRSIQN
-217 IASSLNCSVIAEGIE
+217 IASSLNCNVIAEGIE

-257 AIPIE
+257 AIPLE
-262 KVDQALFISSSQ
+262 RVDKSLFIISTQSNQ
-274 PHQVNATKAVHIAK
+274 FNAIKAAHLAK
-288 FIRPVSSETAISE
+288 FIMPVSAETAISD
-301 VMSLFHRNS
+301 VMSLFHHDT

-317 VDNNVAS
+317 VDNNVAT

-344 LYGKKPIKSFIE
+344 LYGKKPIKSFID
-356 KMPLSFEQNTPIELV
+356 KTPLSFDQNTPIELV

-388 NDGEYIGIG
+388 NDGEYAGIG

-432 IDHLLASKIPFS
+432 IDQLLASKTPFS

-459 YGYSAGDNIIKAVAN
+459 YGYSAGDDIIKAVAGM
-474 TLTQY
+474 LIQH

-499 MGNDWL
+499 QGNDWL
-505 NCCENILESF
+505 DCCEHILESF
-515 KNIVPNYYT
+515 KNTVPTYYT
-524 DDDLKTGGIH
+524 DEDIKNGGIYA
-534 TENRAGEKCFFP
+534 ENRVGEKCFFP

-554 VDSASTSRCHSHV
+554 VDSVSTSLCHSHV

-587 FFINQRIAA
+587 FFINHRTVTPSRKHFQS
-596 KTQETIQHFAH
+596 FAH
-607 KSAAKLHVVN
+607 RVTAKLHAVN

>member
-1 MELSYSGQKYHC
+1 
-13 DRPEYYMS
+13 
-21 ILHNELTRIL
+21 
-31 NGKQLTPHFQPIVS
+31 
-45 VSQKKIM
+45 M

-72 FDTAERFNLS
+72 FDTAERFDLS

-97 AGLNIKEKLF
+97 ASLNIKEKLF

-197 FIQGIHN
+197 FIQGLHN

-262 KVDQALFISSSQ
+262 KVDQALFISSQ
-274 PHQVNATKAVHIAK
+274 PHQANATKAVHIAK
-288 FIRPVSSETAISE
+288 FIAPVSAETAVNE
-301 VMSLFHRNS
+301 VMSLFHHNA

-329 DHFLFKLF
+329 EHFLFKLF

-344 LYGKKPIKSFIE
+344 LYGKKPIRSFIE
-356 KMPLSFEQNTPIELV
+356 KTPLSFDQNTPIELV

-388 NDGEYIGIG
+388 HDGEYAGIG

-432 IDHLLASKIPFS
+432 VDHLLANQIAFS

-459 YGYSAGDNIIKAVAN
+459 YGYSAGDDIIKAVAN
-474 TLTQY
+474 TLTQH

-499 MGNDWL
+499 MANDWL
-505 NCCENILESF
+505 SCCENILESF
-515 KNIVPNYYT
+515 KNTVPSYYT

-554 VDSASTSRCHSHV
+554 VDPVSTSQCHSHV

-596 KTQETIQHFAH
+596 KIQGNPQAFGH
-607 KSAAKLHVVN
+607 KSVVKLHAV

>member
-1 MELSYSGQKYHC
+1 
-13 DRPEYYMS
+13 MS
-21 ILHNELTRIL
+21 ILHNELTKIL

-45 VSQKKIM
+45 LSQKKIL

-72 FDTAERFNLS
+72 FDTAERFDLS
-82 TKLEYICREVTIKRY
+82 TQLEYICREVTIKRY

-116 QPGFKKGETLKLL
+116 QPGFKKGETLKFL
-129 DQFGI
+129 DQFGV
-134 DPRFVVIEL
+134 DPCSVVIEL

-155 CEAVTHYR
+155 FEAVTHYR

-204 DPVKLNFVRSIQN
+204 DPIKLNFVRSIQN

-232 TEDEFKVVEQLGI
+232 TEDEFIAVEQLGI
-245 THAQGYYFARPT
+245 THAQGYYFARPAAT
-257 AIPIE
+257 PIE
-262 KVDQALFISSSQ
+262 QVDKALFITSTQ
-274 PHQVNATKAVHIAK
+274 LKFNATKAAHIAK
-288 FIRPVSSETAISE
+288 FIMPVSAETAISE
-301 VMSLFHRNS
+301 VMSLFHSDS

-337 SSRYGIE
+337 SSRYGID
-344 LYGKKPIKSFIE
+344 LHGKKPIKSFIE
-356 KMPLSFEQNTPIELV
+356 KAPLSFDQNTPIESV

-388 NDGEYIGIG
+388 NNGEYSGIG

-432 IDHLLASKIPFS
+432 VDHLLASKIPFS

-474 TLTQY
+474 TLTQH

-505 NCCENILESF
+505 RCCENILQAFE
-515 KNIVPNYYT
+515 NTVPAYYT
-524 DDDLKTGGIH
+524 DDDIKNGGIY
-534 TENRAGEKCFFP
+534 TENRIGEKSFFP

-554 VDSASTSRCHSHV
+554 VDSVSTSQCQSHV

-587 FFINQRIAA
+587 FFINQRVI
-596 KTQETIQHFAH
+596 TRSQDNHQLFTH
-607 KSAAKLHVVN
+607 KSAVQLYAVN

>member
-1 MELSYSGQKYHC
+1 
-13 DRPEYYMS
+13 MS
-21 ILHNELTRIL
+21 ILHNELTKIL
-31 NGKQLTPHFQPIVS
+31 NDKQLTPHFQPIVS
-45 VSQKKIM
+45 LSQKKIM

-72 FDTAERFNLS
+72 FDTAERFDLS
-82 TKLEYICREVTIKRY
+82 TKLEYICRELTIKRY
-97 AGLNIKEKLF
+97 ASLNIKEKLF

-116 QPGFKKGETLKLL
+116 QPDFKKGETLKLL
-129 DQFGI
+129 NQFGV
-134 DPRFVVIEL
+134 DPRSVVIEL

-155 CEAVTHYR
+155 LEAVTHYR

-181 RLWSELLPEYV
+181 RLWSELQPEYV

-204 DPVKLNFVRSIQN
+204 DPIKLNFVRSIQN
-217 IASSLNCSVIAEGIE
+217 IASSLNCHVIAEGIE
-232 TEDEFKVVEQLGI
+232 TEDEFKAVEQLGI

-257 AIPIE
+257 AIPLE
-262 KVDQALFISSSQ
+262 KVDKALFITSIQ
-274 PHQVNATKAVHIAK
+274 PDQFNATKAAHIAK
-288 FIRPVSSETAISE
+288 FITPVSSETAISE
-301 VMSLFHRNS
+301 VMSLFHSNS

-317 VDNNVAS
+317 VDNNEAS

-337 SSRYGIE
+337 SNRYGIE
-344 LYGKKPIKSFIE
+344 LHGKKPIKSFIE
-356 KMPLSFEQNTPIELV
+356 QTPLSFDQNTAIELV

-388 NDGEYIGIG
+388 NDGEYTGIG
-397 TILKLLEEITRQQ
+397 TILNLLEEITRQQ

-421 LLPGSVPINEQ
+421 LLPGSVPINDQ
-432 IDHLLASKIPFS
+432 INQLLAAKIPFS

-459 YGYSAGDNIIKAVAN
+459 YGYSAGDDIIKAVAN
-474 TLTQY
+474 TLTQH
-479 IPAESGR
+479 IPADSGL

-499 MGNDWL
+499 TGNDWL
-505 NCCENILESF
+505 KCCENILNAFE
-515 KNIVPNYYT
+515 KTVPNYYKEK
-524 DDDLKTGGIH
+524 DIKTGGIH
-534 TENRAGEKCFFP
+534 TENRAGESCFFP

-554 VDSASTSRCHSHV
+554 VDSASTSQCQSHV
-567 DIADLASEA
+567 GIADLASEA

-587 FFINQRIAA
+587 LFVKHRRAT
-596 KTQETIQHFAH
+596 KSQENLQPFVSG
-607 KSAAKLHVVN
+607 SAVKLHAVN

>member
-1 MELSYSGQKYHC
+1 MSTLHAELIK
-13 DRPEYYMS
+13 
-21 ILHNELTRIL
+21 IL

-45 VSQKKIM
+45 LAQQKII

-72 FDTAERFNLS
+72 FDTAERFDLS
-82 TKLEYICREVTIKRY
+82 TRLEYICREVTIRRY
-97 AGLNIKEKLF
+97 ANLNIKEKLF
-107 INVSPSVLL
+107 VNVSPSVLL
-116 QPGFKKGETLKLL
+116 QPDFKKGETLKLL
-129 DQFGI
+129 EQFSI
-134 DPRFVVIEL
+134 DPRCIVIEL

-148 TDDFQLM
+148 TDDFHLM
-155 CEAVTHYR
+155 REAVNHYR

-181 RLWSELLPEYV
+181 RLWSELQPEYV

-204 DPVKLNFVRSIQN
+204 DPIKLNFVRSIQN
-217 IASSLNCSVIAEGIE
+217 IASSLNCNVIAEGIE
-232 TEDEFKVVEQLGI
+232 TEDEFIAVEQLGI

-257 AIPIE
+257 AVPLE
-262 KVDQALFISSSQ
+262 KVDKSLFVISTQSNQ
-274 PHQVNATKAVHIAK
+274 FNAIKAAHLAK
-288 FIRPVSSETAISE
+288 YITPVSSETPISD
-301 VMSLFHRNS
+301 VMSLFHHDS

-317 VDNNVAS
+317 VDDHVAT

-344 LYGKKPIKSFIE
+344 LYGKKPIKSFID
-356 KMPLSFEQNTPIELV
+356 KTPLSFDQHTPIESV
-371 SKQLTSTMRN
+371 SKQLTSIMRN

-388 NDGEYIGIG
+388 QHGEYAGIG

-421 LLPGSVPINEQ
+421 LLPGSVPVNDQ
-432 IDHLLASKIPFS
+432 IDQLLAARVPFS

-452 FKPFNDV
+452 FKPFNDA
-459 YGYSAGDNIIKAVAN
+459 YGYSAGDDIIKAVAN
-474 TLTQY
+474 TLTQH
-479 IPAESGR
+479 ISPESGL

-499 MGNDWL
+499 LGNDWVK
-505 NCCENILESF
+505 CCENILDDF
-515 KNIVPNYYT
+515 KKVIPNYYKSE
-524 DDDLKTGGIH
+524 DINAGGIF
-534 TENRAGEKCFFP
+534 TENRAGDRCFFP
-546 LISLSVGL
+546 LVSLSVGL
-554 VDSASTSRCHSHV
+554 VDSVATSQCQSHV
-567 DIADLASEA
+567 DIADLACEA

-587 FFINQRIAA
+587 LFINQRMAIN
-596 KTQETIQHFAH
+596 TQRSFPPMVSGTVTR
-607 KSAAKLHVVN
+607 LHAVS

>member
-1 MELSYSGQKYHC
+1 
-13 DRPEYYMS
+13 MS
-21 ILHNELTRIL
+21 ILYDELTKIL
-31 NGKQLTPHFQPIVS
+31 QGKQLTPHFQPIVS
-45 VSQKKIM
+45 LSKKKIM

-72 FDTAERFNLS
+72 FDTAERFDLS

-97 AGLNIKEKLF
+97 ADLNVKEKLF
-107 INVSPSVLL
+107 INVSPAVLL
-116 QPGFKKGETLKLL
+116 QPDFKKGETLKLL
-129 DQFGI
+129 GQFGV
-134 DPRFVVIEL
+134 DPRSVVIEL

-155 CEAVTHYR
+155 REAIIHYR

-181 RLWSELLPEYV
+181 RLWSELQPEYV

-197 FIQGIHN
+197 FIQGIHS
-204 DPVKLNFVRSIQN
+204 DPIKLNFVRSIQN
-217 IASSLNCSVIAEGIE
+217 IASSLNCNVIAEGIE

-257 AIPIE
+257 AVPLE
-262 KVDQALFISSSQ
+262 KVDKSLFIISPQ
-274 PHQVNATKAVHIAK
+274 THQFNATKAVHIAK
-288 FIRPVSSETAISE
+288 FITPVSSETTIGE
-301 VMSLFHRNS
+301 VMNLFHHDS

-317 VDNNVAS
+317 VDNNVAA

-344 LYGKKPIKSFIE
+344 LYGKKPIKTFIE
-356 KMPLSFEQNTPIELV
+356 KAPLSFDQNTAIELV
-371 SKQLTSTMRN
+371 SKQLTSTMRD

-388 NDGEYIGIG
+388 NDGEYAGIG

-421 LLPGSVPINEQ
+421 LLPGSVPINDQ
-432 IDHLLASKIPFS
+432 IDQLLASNVPFS

-459 YGYSAGDNIIKAVAN
+459 YGYSAGDDIIKAVAN
-474 TLTQY
+474 TLTQH
-479 IPAESGR
+479 ISAESGL

-499 MGNDWL
+499 TGNDWL
-505 NCCENILESF
+505 QCCENILNDF
-515 KNIVPNYYT
+515 KKAVPHYYKE
-524 DDDLKTGGIH
+524 DDIKTGGIY
-534 TENRAGEKCFFP
+534 TDNRAGEKCFFP

-554 VDSASTSRCHSHV
+554 VDSDSTCQCHSHV
-567 DIADLASEA
+567 DIADLAAEA
-576 KKQAKKIEGNS
+576 KKQAKKIDGNS
-587 FFINQRIAA
+587 FFINHRVATKKRESLQQSF
-596 KTQETIQHFAH
+596 TH
-607 KSAAKLHVVN
+607 KSVAKLHAVN

>member
-1 MELSYSGQKYHC
+1 
-13 DRPEYYMS
+13 MS
-21 ILHNELTRIL
+21 ILHAELIKIL

-45 VSQKKIM
+45 LAQKKIM

-72 FDTAERFNLS
+72 FDTAERFDLS
-82 TKLEYICREVTIKRY
+82 TRLEYICREVTIRRY
-97 AGLNIKEKLF
+97 ANLNIKEKLF
-107 INVSPSVLL
+107 VNVSPSVLL
-116 QPGFKKGETLKLL
+116 QPDFKKGETLKLL
-129 DQFGI
+129 EQFSI
-134 DPRFVVIEL
+134 DPRCIVIEL

-148 TDDFQLM
+148 TDDFHLM
-155 CEAVTHYR
+155 REAVNHYR

-181 RLWSELLPEYV
+181 RLWSELQPEYV

-204 DPVKLNFVRSIQN
+204 DPIKLNFVRSIQN
-217 IASSLNCSVIAEGIE
+217 IASSLNCNVIAEGIE
-232 TEDEFKVVEQLGI
+232 TEDEFIAVEQLGI

-257 AIPIE
+257 AVPLE
-262 KVDQALFISSSQ
+262 KVDKSLFVISTQ
-274 PHQVNATKAVHIAK
+274 PNQFNAIKAAHLVK
-288 FIRPVSSETAISE
+288 YVTPVSSETPISD
-301 VMSLFHRNS
+301 VMSLFHHDS

-317 VDNNVAS
+317 VDDHVAT

-344 LYGKKPIKSFIE
+344 LYGKKPIKSFID
-356 KMPLSFEQNTPIELV
+356 KTPLSFDQHTPIESV
-371 SKQLTSTMRN
+371 SKQLTSIMRN

-388 NDGEYIGIG
+388 QDRKYAGIG

-421 LLPGSVPINEQ
+421 LLPGSVPVNDQ
-432 IDHLLASKIPFS
+432 IDQLLAARVPFS

-452 FKPFNDV
+452 FKPFNDA
-459 YGYSAGDNIIKAVAN
+459 YGYSAGDDIIKAVAN
-474 TLTQY
+474 TLTQH
-479 IPAESGR
+479 IPPESGL

-499 MGNDWL
+499 LGNDWVK
-505 NCCENILESF
+505 CCENILDDF
-515 KNIVPNYYT
+515 KKVIPNYYKSE
-524 DDDLKTGGIH
+524 DINAGGIF
-534 TENRAGEKCFFP
+534 TENRAGDRCFFP
-546 LISLSVGL
+546 LVSLSVGL
-554 VDSASTSRCHSHV
+554 VDSVATSQCQSHV
-567 DIADLASEA
+567 DIADLACEA

-587 FFINQRIAA
+587 LFINQRMAIN
-596 KTQETIQHFAH
+596 TQRSFPPMVSGTVTR
-607 KSAAKLHVVN
+607 LHAVS

>member
-1 MELSYSGQKYHC
+1 
-13 DRPEYYMS
+13 MS
-21 ILHNELTRIL
+21 TLQNELTRIL
-31 NGKQLTPHFQPIVS
+31 NGKFLTPHFQPIVS
-45 VSQKKIM
+45 LSQKRIT

-72 FDTAERFNLS
+72 FDAAERFDLNA
-82 TKLEYICREVTIKRY
+82 KLEYICREITIKRY
-97 AGLNIKEKLF
+97 ADLHLKEKLF

-116 QPGFKKGETLKLL
+116 QPDFKKGETLKLL
-129 DQFGI
+129 NQFGVE
-134 DPRFVVIEL
+134 PRCVVIEL

-155 CEAVTHYR
+155 YEAVTHYR

-197 FIQGIHN
+197 FIQGLHN
-204 DPVKLNFVRSIQN
+204 DPIKLNFVRSIQK

-232 TEDEFKVVEQLGI
+232 TEDEFKAVEQLGI

-257 AIPIE
+257 AIPLE
-262 KVDQALFISSSQ
+262 KIDKSLFIARNRPNQ
-274 PHQVNATKAVHIAK
+274 LHTTKVAHIAK
-288 FIRPVSSETAISE
+288 FIAPVSAELAISE
-301 VMSLFHRNS
+301 VMSLFHHNN

-317 VDNNVAS
+317 VDNNIAS

-329 DHFLFKLF
+329 DCFLSKLF

-344 LYGKKPIKSFIE
+344 LYGKKPIKSFIDRA
-356 KMPLSFEQNTPIELV
+356 PLYVDQNTPTEIV
-371 SKQLTSTMRN
+371 SKQLTSTRGN

-388 NDGEYIGIG
+388 DNGEYAGIG
-397 TILKLLEEITRQQ
+397 TVLNLLEEITRQQ

-421 LLPGSVPINEQ
+421 LLPGSVPIN
-432 IDHLLASKIPFS
+432 DHINQLLATQTSFS

-459 YGYSAGDNIIKAVAN
+459 YGYSAGDDIIKAVAN
-474 TLTQY
+474 ILTQY
-479 IPAESGR
+479 ISAETGL

-505 NCCENILESF
+505 KCCENILDTF
-515 KNIVPNYYT
+515 KKTIPNYYKNE
-524 DDDLKTGGIH
+524 DIAAGGIY
-534 TENRAGEKCFFP
+534 TENRAGEHCFFP
-546 LISLSVGL
+546 IISLSVGL
-554 VDSASTSRCHSHV
+554 TDPMLTSQCQSHV
-567 DIADLASEA
+567 DLADLASEA
-576 KKQAKKIEGNS
+576 KKRAKKIEGNS
-587 FFINQRIAA
+587 FFINRRIIT
-596 KTQETIQHFAH
+596 KHQENLPSFAH
-607 KSAAKLHVVN
+607 ESTAKLQAVN

>member
-1 MELSYSGQKYHC
+1 
-13 DRPEYYMS
+13 MS
-21 ILHNELTRIL
+21 ILYDELTKIL
-31 NGKQLTPHFQPIVS
+31 QGKQLTPHFQPIVS
-45 VSQKKIM
+45 LSKKKIM

-72 FDTAERFNLS
+72 FDTAERFDLS

-97 AGLNIKEKLF
+97 ADLNVKEKLF
-107 INVSPSVLL
+107 INVSPAVLL
-116 QPGFKKGETLKLL
+116 QPDFKKGETLKLL
-129 DQFGI
+129 DQFGV
-134 DPRFVVIEL
+134 DPRSVVIEL

-155 CEAVTHYR
+155 REAIIHYR

-181 RLWSELLPEYV
+181 RLWSELQPEYV

-197 FIQGIHN
+197 FIQGIHS
-204 DPVKLNFVRSIQN
+204 DPIKLNFVRSIQN
-217 IASSLNCSVIAEGIE
+217 IASSLNCNVIAEGIE

-257 AIPIE
+257 AVPLE
-262 KVDQALFISSSQ
+262 KVDQSLFIISPQ
-274 PHQVNATKAVHIAK
+274 ANQFNATKAVHIAK
-288 FIRPVSSETAISE
+288 FITPVSSETAIGE
-301 VMSLFHRNS
+301 VMNLFHHDS

-317 VDNNVAS
+317 VDNNVAA

-344 LYGKKPIKSFIE
+344 LYGRKPIKTFIE
-356 KMPLSFEQNTPIELV
+356 KAPLSFDQNTAIESV
-371 SKQLTSTMRN
+371 SKQLTSTMRD

-388 NDGEYIGIG
+388 NDGEYAGIG

-421 LLPGSVPINEQ
+421 LLPGSVPINDQ
-432 IDHLLASKIPFS
+432 IDQLLASNVPFS

-459 YGYSAGDNIIKAVAN
+459 YGYSAGDDIIKAVAN
-474 TLTQY
+474 TLTQH
-479 IPAESGR
+479 ISADSGL

-499 MGNDWL
+499 TGNDWL
-505 NCCENILESF
+505 QCCENILNDF
-515 KNIVPNYYT
+515 KKAVPHYYK
-524 DDDLKTGGIH
+524 DEDIKTGGIY
-534 TENRAGEKCFFP
+534 TDNRAGEKCFFP

-554 VDSASTSRCHSHV
+554 VDSDSTCQCHSHV
-567 DIADLASEA
+567 DIADLAAEA
-576 KKQAKKIEGNS
+576 KKQAKKIDGNS
-587 FFINQRIAA
+587 FFINHRVATKKRESLQQSF
-596 KTQETIQHFAH
+596 TH
-607 KSAAKLHVVN
+607 KSVAKLHAVN

>member
-1 MELSYSGQKYHC
+1 
-13 DRPEYYMS
+13 MS
-21 ILHNELTRIL
+21 ILHNELSKIL

-45 VSQKKIM
+45 LAQKKIM

-72 FDTAERFNLS
+72 FDTAERFDLS
-82 TKLEYICREVTIKRY
+82 TKLEYICREVTIRRY
-97 AGLNIKEKLF
+97 ASLNIREKLF

-116 QPGFKKGETLKLL
+116 QPDFKKGETLKLL

-155 CEAVTHYR
+155 REAVSHYR

-181 RLWSELLPEYV
+181 RLWSEVQPEYV

-204 DPVKLNFVRSIQN
+204 DPVKHNFVRSIQN
-217 IASSLNCSVIAEGIE
+217 IAGSLNCNVIAEGIE
-232 TEDEFKVVEQLGI
+232 TEDEFKAVEQLGI

-257 AIPIE
+257 AIPLE
-262 KVDQALFISSSQ
+262 EVDKSLFIISTQ
-274 PHQVNATKAVHIAK
+274 PNQFNAIKASHLAK
-288 FIRPVSSETAISE
+288 FIMPVSSETVIGD
-301 VMSLFHRNS
+301 VMSLFHHDS

-317 VDNNVAS
+317 VDNNVAT

-344 LYGKKPIKSFIE
+344 LYGKKPIKSFID
-356 KMPLSFEQNTPIELV
+356 KTPLSFDQNTPIESV
-371 SKQLTSTMRN
+371 SKQLTSAMRN

-388 NDGEYIGIG
+388 NDGEYAGIG

-432 IDHLLASKIPFS
+432 IDQLLANRIPFS

-459 YGYSAGDNIIKAVAN
+459 YGYSAGDDIIKAVAG
-474 TLTQY
+474 TLTQH

-486 VGHIGGDDFIVIF
+486 VGHIGGDDFIAIF
-499 MGNDWL
+499 MANDWL
-505 NCCENILESF
+505 ECCANILEAF
-515 KNIVPNYYT
+515 KNTVPAYYT
-524 DDDLKTGGIH
+524 DEDIKNGGIH

-554 VDSASTSRCHSHV
+554 VDSVSTGLCHSHV

-587 FFINQRIAA
+587 SFINQRIAE
-596 KTQETIQHFAH
+596 KKQNSLQSFAH
-607 KSAAKLHVVN
+607 KTAAKLHAVN

>member
-1 MELSYSGQKYHC
+1 
-13 DRPEYYMS
+13 MS
-21 ILHNELTRIL
+21 ILHNELSRIL

-45 VSQKKIM
+45 LSQKKIM

-72 FDTAERFNLS
+72 FDTAERFDLS
-82 TKLEYICREVTIKRY
+82 TKLEYICREITIKRY
-97 AGLNIKEKLF
+97 AELNIKEKLF

-116 QPGFKKGETLKLL
+116 HPEFKKGETLKLL
-129 DQFGI
+129 QQFGV
-134 DPRFVVIEL
+134 DPRSVVIEL

-155 CEAVTHYR
+155 REAIIHYR

-181 RLWSELLPEYV
+181 RLWSELQPEYV

-204 DPVKLNFVRSIQN
+204 DPIKLNFVRSIQN

-232 TEDEFKVVEQLGI
+232 TEDEFKAVEQLGI

-257 AIPIE
+257 AVPLE
-262 KVDQALFISSSQ
+262 KVDKSLFITSTQPSQ
-274 PHQVNATKAVHIAK
+274 FNATKADHIAK
-288 FIRPVSSETAISE
+288 YIAPVSAETAISD
-301 VMSLFHRNS
+301 VMNLFHHDS

-356 KMPLSFEQNTPIELV
+356 KTPLSFDQNTPIESV

-388 NDGEYIGIG
+388 NDGEYAGIG

-432 IDHLLASKIPFS
+432 IDQLLASKTPFS

-459 YGYSAGDNIIKAVAN
+459 YGYSAGDAIIKAVAN
-474 TLTQY
+474 TLTQH
-479 IPAESGR
+479 IPPESGL

-499 MGNDWL
+499 LANDWL
-505 NCCENILESF
+505 ACCESILRDFE
-515 KNIVPNYYT
+515 NNVPNYYK
-524 DDDLKTGGIH
+524 DKDIKTGGIH

-546 LISLSVGL
+546 LTSLSVGL
-554 VDSASTSRCHSHV
+554 VDPDSTSQCQSHV

-596 KTQETIQHFAH
+596 KRQENYQPCAH
-607 KSAAKLHVVN
+607 ISAVKLHAVN